1 VAERDY
7 HECVTPPPF
16 VPYKIGTIACYTCA
30 ASQELMSDSG
40 PKIRL
45 VLLWHMHQP
54 FYKDMLTGEYRLPWV
69 RLHALKD
76 YHGMVKLTEEFPE
89 VHQNFNL
96 VPSLIAQI
104 QDYVCGEARDPFLDL
119 VSKPA
124 NELTASER
132 RFALQYLFQANP
144 VNMIGRY
151 PRYRDLWERFR
162 VTAERPEG
170 PESYFV
176 TRDYADLQVL
186 SQLAWFDEYFLHDR
200 DVSALIAKGEDFN
213 RNDQLTVLA
222 KQREILARVVPEY
235 VAAAKRG
242 NVELSTTPY
251 YHPILPLICDSHAGG
266 ESTPGLPLP
275 TRRFRRPD
283 DAKLQIRRAIDLHEQ
298 TFRARPAGLW
308 PSEGSVSHET
318 LGLAGQQGIR
328 WMATDE
334 GVLARSVGYNF
345 ARDAHGRLHGDSAE
359 MLYNIHRYESAD
371 TRMDM
376 VFRDHTLSDLVGFV
390 YSGMPA
396 HDAANHLLHSIREAG
411 RPVLERGKDAVI
423 SIILDGENA
432 WEYYPQSGREFLRR
446 FYDGLQRDPLIESV
460 TVSEAIARHKES
472 NFNRLTRLVPGS
484 WINAN
489 FNVWI
494 GAPEDNKAWDLL
506 SEARD
511 YYDRNADRVSEAQRK
526 LAWEELLIAEGS
538 DWNWWYGPEHHSAN
552 DRDFDELYRKHL
564 ANVYTALEGV
574 PPEELTVP
582 IASGYVRPSYQPQ
595 TAYVNASIDG
605 FVTGY
610 FEWMGAASYTSDQR
624 TSAMHGKQF
633 LLDAVYAGVN
643 ENSVAGRLDFHLALP
658 DGPYQIIVHFDV
670 SRAGKDRNSAVN
682 SYRLVVD
689 AQEQKLLHW
698 LLSNGDERNKIA
710 SYAANNGSSGTNG
723 VEVALGEIFEMRV
736 PFSVIGA
743 EHGSRIRLRFAV
755 WRDQLPAD
763 SLPLEGW
770 IDLYALA
777 EEEIES
783 NLYSYSPR

>member
-1 VAERDY
+1 MM
-7 HECVTPPPF
+7 
-16 VPYKIGTIACYTCA
+16 
-30 ASQELMSDSG
+30 SQSG
-40 PKIRL
+40 PQIRL

-76 YHGMVKLTEEFPE
+76 YYGMVKLTEEFPG

-96 VPSLIAQI
+96 VPSLVAQI
-104 QDYVCGEARDPFLDL
+104 QDYVSGDAHDPFLDL
-119 VSKPA
+119 VAKPA
-124 NELTASER
+124 NELTVAER

-151 PRYRDLWERFR
+151 PRYRELWERYR
-162 VTAERPEG
+162 ATAGRPEG
-170 PESYFV
+170 PEEYFV

-186 SQLAWFDEYFLHDR
+186 SQLAWFDEYFVVDPE
-200 DVSALIAKGEDFN
+200 VSALIRKGEDFD
-213 RNDQLTVLA
+213 RSEQLAVMA
-222 KQREILARVVPEY
+222 KQKEILAKVVPAYAE
-235 VAAAKRG
+235 AAKRG
-242 NVELSTTPY
+242 TVELSTTPY
-251 YHPILPLICDSHAGG
+251 YHPILPLNCDTNVGG

-283 DAKLQIRRAIDLHEQ
+283 DAALHVRRALELHEQ
-298 TFRARPAGLW
+298 TFGARPVGLW
-308 PSEGSVSHET
+308 PSEGSVSEEV
-318 LGLAGQQGIR
+318 LGLAYKQGIR

-334 GVLARSVGYNF
+334 GVLGRSIGYNF
-345 ARDAHGRLHGDSAE
+345 TRDVHGRLHGDSAE
-359 MLYNIHRYESAD
+359 MLYNIHRYEKGD
-371 TRMDM
+371 TRMNL
-376 VFRDHTLSDLVGFV
+376 VFRDHTLSDLIGFV
-390 YSGMPA
+390 YSGMPPQ
-396 HDAANHLLHSIREAG
+396 DAANHLLHGIREAA
-411 RPVLERGKDAVI
+411 RPVLERGRDAVV

-446 FYDGLQRDPLIESV
+446 FYDGLQRDPLIEPV
-460 TVSEAIARHKES
+460 TISEAIARHQDS
-472 NFNRLTRLVPGS
+472 NFNRLNRLVPGS

-506 SEARD
+506 SEARE

-564 ANVYTALEGV
+564 SNVYTALEGV

-582 IASGYVRPSYQPQ
+582 IASGYSRPSYHPQ
-595 TAYVNASIDG
+595 TAYVHATVDG
-605 FVTGY
+605 MVSGY

-633 LLDAVYAGVN
+633 LLDAVYAGLDA
-643 ENSVAGRLDFHLALP
+643 ESFSGRLDFHAGIPEGL
-658 DGPYQIIVHFDV
+658 YQIIVNIEVTPDT
-670 SRAGKDRNSAVN
+670 KDRSSAA
-682 SYRLVVD
+682 SYRLVAD
-689 AQEQKLLHW
+689 AQGAN
-698 LLSNGDERNKIA
+698 LLSWVLTNGDERNVLA
-710 SYAANNGSSGTNG
+710 SNGATNGHTGGNG
-723 VEVALGEIFEMRV
+723 VEVAIGEIFEMRV
-736 PFSVIGA
+736 PFELVGA
-743 EHGSRIRLRFAV
+743 QSGGRIRLRFAV
-755 WRDQLPAD
+755 WRDQLPSD

-783 NLYSYSPR
+783 TLFTYSPK